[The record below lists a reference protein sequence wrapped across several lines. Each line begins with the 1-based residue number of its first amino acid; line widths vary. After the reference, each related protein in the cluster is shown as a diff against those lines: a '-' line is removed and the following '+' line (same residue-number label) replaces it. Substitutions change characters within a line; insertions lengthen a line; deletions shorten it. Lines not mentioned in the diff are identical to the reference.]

1 MNTITLL
8 QPSRIVFG
16 NGCAAQC
23 ADFLIER
30 NLRRVLVVSS
40 PSAIKSFSV
49 VLDLI
54 RSNQIEVAIAHV
66 KPEPTISDFEQALQI
81 GKDFQPTA
89 VIGVGGGSPLDVAK
103 LIAALLDGSQNV
115 RDVFGIGKLHAR
127 KLPLICLPTTAGTGS
142 EVSPNAILLDE
153 REQLKKGVVSPH
165 LVPDACFVDPLLT
178 ISVPPNI
185 TAYTGVDA
193 LVHCIEAFANRFAH
207 PTVDLYALQGIRL
220 ITKFLERAVKN
231 GADLEARE
239 NVALGSLYGGLC
251 LGPVNT
257 AAVHALAYP
266 LGGEFRIAH
275 GLANSVLLPHVLT
288 FNINTAPERYAE
300 MATALGLEKNSPLE
314 MAKAVVQKFSF
325 LSCRCGIP
333 IRLSDLNIPEEAI
346 PRMAKS
352 AMSVTRLLKN
362 NVRTLTEAD
371 AEQIYRSAY

>member
-23 ADFLIER
+23 ADFLLER
-30 NLRRVLVVSS
+30 NLRRILVVSS
-40 PSAIKSFSV
+40 SSAIKSFSA
-49 VLDLI
+49 VLDLLQ
-54 RSNQIEVAIAHV
+54 SNQIEVAIAHV
-66 KPEPTISDFEQALQI
+66 KPEPTISDFEEALQI
-81 GKDFQPTA
+81 GKGFRPTA
-89 VIGVGGGSPLDVAK
+89 VVGVGGGSPLDVAK
-103 LIAALLDGSQNV
+103 LIAALLDGSQNI
-115 RDVFGIGKLHAR
+115 RDVFGIGKLQAR

-153 REQLKKGVVSPH
+153 TEQLKKGVVSPH
-165 LVPDACFVDPLLT
+165 LVPDAAFVDPVLT
-178 ISVPPNI
+178 VSVPPKI

-220 ITKFLERAVKN
+220 ITNFLERAVKN

-275 GLANSVLLPHVLT
+275 GLANAVLLPHVLT

-300 MATALGLEKNSPLE
+300 IAAALGLEKNSPLE
-314 MAKAVVQKFSF
+314 MAKSAAQKFSV

-352 AMSVTRLLKN
+352 AMSVTRLLK
-362 NVRTLTEAD
+362 
-371 AEQIYRSAY
+371 

>member
-40 PSAIKSFSV
+40 PSALKSFSV
-49 VLDLI
+49 VLDLLQ
-54 RSNQIEVAIAHV
+54 SNKIEVAIAHV

-153 REQLKKGVVSPH
+153 TEPLKKGVVSQH
-165 LVPDACFVDPLLT
+165 L
-178 ISVPPNI
+178 
-185 TAYTGVDA
+185 
-193 LVHCIEAFANRFAH
+193 
-207 PTVDLYALQGIRL
+207 
-220 ITKFLERAVKN
+220 
-231 GADLEARE
+231 
-239 NVALGSLYGGLC
+239 
-251 LGPVNT
+251 
-257 AAVHALAYP
+257 
-266 LGGEFRIAH
+266 
-275 GLANSVLLPHVLT
+275 
-288 FNINTAPERYAE
+288 
-300 MATALGLEKNSPLE
+300 
-314 MAKAVVQKFSF
+314 
-325 LSCRCGIP
+325 
-333 IRLSDLNIPEEAI
+333 
-346 PRMAKS
+346 
-352 AMSVTRLLKN
+352 
-362 NVRTLTEAD
+362 
-371 AEQIYRSAY
+371 